1 MAAAT
6 THETPVSDE
15 IVRDRA
21 RNWEA
26 FTQFVKIGTGAVIVL
41 LVLMA
46 IFLV

>member
-6 THETPVSDE
+6 THNTPISDE
-15 IVRDRA
+15 IVRDRV

-26 FTQFVKIGTGAVIVL
+26 FTQFTKIGTGAVIAV